1 MSFLQGNLALVL
13 GIIALVVTAI
23 VRRLSK
29 EERLRQDVFGALVW
43 FAIFV
48 LVRGVMIWAEAWTPK
63 EWHPVERAVWMLA
76 FAFGTVRLGVSV
88 VLWARRRLGGSPT
101 AKIHRDVADFLLYLA
116 TAIPILKTTLQLDVT
131 TLLGTSAVL
140 SLVLGFALQDTLGN
154 LFSGLSLQLDR
165 PYQVGDFVKVGQHE
179 GRVVQTSWRSTRIE
193 TMRKEQITLPN
204 ALTAKEPIINYSK
217 GGQPVALDLTIGTAY
232 AAPPTKVK
240 TEILEA
246 IAESPIILKTP
257 APWVRTWDF
266 DESAVKY
273 VVRVWLKDWSDVPHV
288 HDEVFARLWYRFG
301 RAGIE
306 IPFPQRV
313 VTMRAEVPRPQGLRE
328 ELLGELDLFKLF
340 SGDERRAIADAASE
354 HHFGLGE
361 AVCVEGREGA
371 TFYVVASGRVSVRVG
386 QPPREVAT
394 LSRGQYFGE
403 MSLLTGEPRSATVV
417 AIEDTAVL
425 EFDRAEFQKFF
436 TAKPELAEQ
445 MAEILALR
453 KAELATDAAGK
464 VSQKVD
470 ASGLLT
476 RLRRIFTPGPAT
488 R

>member
-1 MSFLQGNLALVL
+1 MSFFHGNLALVL
-13 GIIALVVTAI
+13 GIVALVLTAV

-29 EERLRQDVFGALVW
+29 EERLRQDVFGALLW
-43 FAIFV
+43 FSLFV
-48 LVRGVMIWAEAWTPK
+48 TVRGLMLWLEPTLPK
-63 EWHPVERAVWMLA
+63 EWHPYVRAAWMLA

-88 VLWARRRLGGSPT
+88 VLWTRRRLSSKST
-101 AKIHRDVADFLLYLA
+101 AKIHRDVADFLLYVA
-116 TAIPILKTTLQLDVT
+116 TAIPILKTQLQLDVT

-165 PYQVGDFVKVGQHE
+165 PYQVGDFIRVGQHE

-193 TMRKEQITLPN
+193 TLRREQITLPN

-217 GGQPVALDLTIGTAY
+217 GGQPVAIDLTIGTAY

-240 TEILEA
+240 AEILEA
-246 IAESPIILKTP
+246 IAESSLILKDP
-257 APWVRTWDF
+257 APWVRTWSF
-266 DESAVKY
+266 EESAVKY
-273 VVRVWLKDWSDVPHV
+273 TVRVWMKDFADVPHV

-313 VTMRAEVPRPQGLRE
+313 VTMRAEVPRLQGLRE
-328 ELLGELDLFKLF
+328 ELLGELDLFKPF
-340 SGDERRAIADAASE
+340 SGDERKAIADAATE
-354 HHFGLGE
+354 HSFGLGE
-361 AVCVEGREGA
+361 AICIEGREGA
-371 TFYVVASGRVSVRVG
+371 TFYVVVSGRVSVRVG

-403 MSLLTGEPRSATVV
+403 MSLLTGEPRAATVV
-417 AIEDTAVL
+417 AIDDTSVL

-436 TAKPELAEQ
+436 AKKPELAEQ
-445 MAEILALR
+445 LAEFLARR
-453 KAELATDAAGK
+453 KAELASGAAGVEAQKADAA
-464 VSQKVD
+464 
-470 ASGLLT
+470 GLLT
-476 RLRRIFTPGPAT
+476 RLRRIFRP
-488 R
+488 